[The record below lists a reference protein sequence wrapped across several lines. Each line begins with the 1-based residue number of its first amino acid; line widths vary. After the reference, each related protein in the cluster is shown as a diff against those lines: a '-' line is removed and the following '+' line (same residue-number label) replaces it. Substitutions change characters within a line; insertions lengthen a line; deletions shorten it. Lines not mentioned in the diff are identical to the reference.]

1 MNEFLLYTSLATIG
15 LSGLCIITGIVLIK
29 KGCRAY
35 HKKAML
41 SASIFALIFVV
52 LYLIRSSLFPPER
65 YAGEYRT
72 LFLSILWSH
81 TFLAVVN
88 FPMAVYTIY
97 LGLKERFERHKRIAP
112 YTAGVWIYVAVTGWA
127 IYLFP
132 R

>member
-1 MNEFLLYTSLATIG
+1 MNVFLLYTSLATIG

-29 KGCRAY
+29 KGCRVY

-41 SASIFALIFVV
+41 SASIFALIFVG

-81 TFLAVVN
+81 TLLAVAN
-88 FPMAVYTIY
+88 FPMAGYTIY
-97 LGLKERFERHKRIAP
+97 LAFKERFERHKRIAP
-112 YTAGVWIYVAVTGWA
+112 YTAGVWVYVAVTGWA